1 MSLVESSGWL
11 VIFDA
16 LFDEQYATLVAE
28 VEAQKAKNPNGYLN
42 SNADKRL
49 RMVTLLVTEIIP
61 ADPSA
66 VQYRLGKT
74 LRSDYKHWR
83 RAKFFQQYRLF
94 FRYDSKSK
102 IIIFSWFNDD
112 ETLRAY
118 GTRSDAYVVFQ
129 KMLDRG
135 NPPNDWVALLRATK
149 KLDRD

>member
-1 MSLVESSGWL
+1 MNLVEHSGWL

-16 LFDEQYATLVAE
+16 LFDEQYAALVAE
-28 VEAQKAKNPNGYLN
+28 VEAQKAKNPAGYLN
-42 SNADKRL
+42 SNAVKRL
-49 RMVTLLVTEIIP
+49 RMVTLLVSEIIP

-66 VQYRLGKT
+66 MQFRLGKT
-74 LRSDYKHWR
+74 LRSEYKHWR

-94 FRYDSKSK
+94 FRYDSRSK
-102 IIIFSWFNDD
+102 IIIFSWFNDE

-118 GTRSDAYVVFQ
+118 DSKSDAYVVFQ

-149 KLDRD
+149 RLSRD